1 MRYFKEILLKNK
13 YWVVLYL
20 FFCMNAAFMSGFE
33 ASVFQRVI
41 DGFTAGDLAL
51 KAILLYGGIRF
62 WCTIADYLNN
72 WPTNKLDTGF
82 LLDFKLLALEKIS
95 RMDYGTY
102 RSIGTG
108 KIMQRIENGA
118 AAGRNILFGFW
129 LNLFGSLLPTIFFN
143 VLFIWRIS
151 PVITG
156 VLLVS
161 YALVF
166 LVSNLLLKAL
176 YRIKERVLACE
187 EQLNHFLVRGF
198 MEMLVFRME
207 RQFPGEIRKAADAK
221 REIVNSKGKMTM
233 VHEAFFTLFA
243 ILVILLNLSVLIYA
257 YFSHSVTVGEAV
269 TLITLIGNAYTPIA
283 IFNVVFVQYK
293 LDRAAYKRFEDFMN
307 TPDDPQLMQ
316 GKAMRVQGDITVRNL
331 HFAYGERVLFDRL
344 NLHIRQGEKIAFVGE
359 SGSGKTTLLH
369 ILSGL
374 TKYESGSVQISGQ
387 ELKAVCLDSLYEQ
400 IFYVSQDSPVFDGTL
415 RENMAF
421 DRPLTDEKLW
431 EALRKGELS
440 ALAEKMP
447 AGLDTAVGER
457 GAVLSGGEKQR
468 LALTRLYLTEKPL
481 VLLDEATSAMD
492 NLTER
497 SVMDAVLEAAK
508 NSTVIAVAHRLS
520 AVAGFDRIVVFH
532 DGMIV
537 GDGTFSELMEKN
549 EYFRKLYQAAEEN
562 RT

>member
-1 MRYFKEILLKNK
+1 MRYFKEILSKNK

-33 ASVFQRVI
+33 ASVFQQVI

-151 PVITG
+151 PAITG

-374 TKYESGSVQISGQ
+374 TKYESGSVQINGQ
-387 ELKAVCLDSLYEQ
+387 ELKTVCLDSLYEQ

-421 DRPLTDEKLW
+421 DRLLTDEKLW
-431 EALRKGELS
+431 EALRKAELS

-497 SVMDAVLEAAK
+497 SVMDAVLEAVK

-520 AVAGFDRIVVFH
+520 AVAGFDRIVVFN
-532 DGMIV
+532 DGMIM

-549 EYFRKLYQAAEEN
+549 EYFRKLYQTAEE
-562 RT
+562 T

>member
-1 MRYFKEILLKNK
+1 MRYFMEILTKNK

-33 ASVFQRVI
+33 ASVFQQVI

-151 PVITG
+151 PAITG

-374 TKYESGSVQISGQ
+374 TKYESGSVQINGQ
-387 ELKAVCLDSLYEQ
+387 ELKTVCLDSLYEQ

-421 DRPLTDEKLW
+421 DRLLTDEKLW
-431 EALRKGELS
+431 EALRKAELS

-481 VLLDEATSAMD
+481 VLLDEATSSMD

-508 NSTVIAVAHRLS
+508 NSTVIAVAHRLG
-520 AVAGFDRIVVFH
+520 AVAGFDRIVVFN
-532 DGMIV
+532 DGMIM

-549 EYFRKLYQAAEEN
+549 EYFRKLYQTAEE
-562 RT
+562 T